1 MNISET
7 EIILTRKDLKILT
20 SEEIEEKAV
29 EVKLNFGILFIF
41 LDCKW
46 KDRKR
51 RNWIFRIWLRIW
63 KNNRKSG
70 TRKWRKIE
78 IQIIDLI

>member
-41 LDCKW
+41 LDCK
-46 KDRKR
+46 
-51 RNWIFRIWLRIW
+51 
-63 KNNRKSG
+63 
-70 TRKWRKIE
+70 
-78 IQIIDLI
+78 